1 MGVATLLWLS
11 SKEILVMRNRWFA
24 SVCCAVVAA
33 AVLEPPTGAAVVLD
47 DATILA
53 IFDQANAAD
62 IVTGRLGAKYGASA
76 EVRALGRMVALDHV
90 AVQQRGRD
98 LAAKLEIIPTP
109 PDNDTSVADQ
119 ARAVAL
125 LQSKTGAEF
134 DRAYLLHEVA
144 FHQSVVDAIKGTL
157 LPAIKNDELRNL
169 MKSVLPGFEQH
180 LAATRAVAMKLGVR

>member
-1 MGVATLLWLS
+1 MLKELLM
-11 SKEILVMRNRWFA
+11 MRNRWFGRF
-24 SVCCAVVAA
+24 CLAVVAA
-33 AVLEPPTGAAVVLD
+33 AALGPPTRAAAALD

-62 IVTGRLGAKYGASA
+62 IVTGRLGAKYGASE
-76 EVRALGRMVALDHV
+76 EVRALGRMVASDHA
-90 AVQQRGRD
+90 AVQQTGRD
-98 LAAKLEIIPTP
+98 LAWKLKIVPTP
-109 PDNDTSVADQ
+109 PDNDTSAADL

-134 DRAYLLHEVA
+134 DKAYLQYEVA

-180 LAATRAVAMKLGVR
+180 LAATRAVARKRGVL